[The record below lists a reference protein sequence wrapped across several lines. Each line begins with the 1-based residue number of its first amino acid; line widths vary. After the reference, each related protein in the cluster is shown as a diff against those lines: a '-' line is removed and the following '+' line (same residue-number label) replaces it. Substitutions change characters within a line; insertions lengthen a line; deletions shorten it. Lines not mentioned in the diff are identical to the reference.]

1 LRRDNKMENKWEL
14 GEDLI
19 TSDSLLGGLT
29 FDDLILAVHNTR
41 TVSPETV
48 RKNLE
53 EMVEGRLED
62 MWFLVNKNMNHIISK
77 AMEGRE

>member
-1 LRRDNKMENKWEL
+1 MERNWKL
-14 GEDLI
+14 GDDLI
-19 TSDSLLGGLT
+19 TSDSLLDGLT
-29 FDDLILAVHNTR
+29 FDDLILAAHNTR

-53 EMVEGRLED
+53 EMVESRLED
-62 MWFLVNKNMNHIISK
+62 MWFLVNNNMGYIISK